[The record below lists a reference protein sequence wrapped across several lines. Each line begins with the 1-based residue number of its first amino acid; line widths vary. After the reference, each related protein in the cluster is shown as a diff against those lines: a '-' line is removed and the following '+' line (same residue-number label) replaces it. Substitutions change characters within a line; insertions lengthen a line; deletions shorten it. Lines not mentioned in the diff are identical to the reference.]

1 MPYTVVSFQA
11 HPDDEA
17 LLVAG
22 TLARAASEG
31 HRVVLVS
38 ATDGAAGL
46 ASGRF
51 ASEGDLGRRRVAE
64 LRRAAAAIGCRDV
77 RLLGYDDSG
86 LDGRHGRP
94 GRSFAT
100 AAVEEAAG
108 RLAAILAETDADVLT
123 VYDPAGGYGHPDH
136 VQVNLVGTR
145 AAELAGTPVVLQA
158 TVDRRALR
166 RALRLLR
173 RTGLLR
179 LFGVDPGE
187 WDPRRFDHLFAE
199 PDAITHRVDVRRW
212 AAAKREAMAA
222 HASQATTDAGV
233 RTMAVFLRLPG
244 SLFRR
249 VFAHEWFVEPG
260 RPPGARPLDDIFAS
274 LRPNVGDG
282 TWGAGPG

>member
-17 LLVAG
+17 ILVAG

-31 HRVVLVS
+31 HRVVLVT

-46 ASGRF
+46 ASGRL
-51 ASEGDLGRRRVAE
+51 ASDGDLGRRRMEE
-64 LRRAAAAIGCRDV
+64 LRRAAAAIGCGDV

-86 LDGRHGRP
+86 LDGRRGRP

-100 AAVEEAAG
+100 AAVEEAAE
-108 RLAAILAETDADVLT
+108 RLAAILAETAADVLT

-136 VQVNLVGTR
+136 VRVHLVGTR

-158 TVDRRALR
+158 TVDRRALG
-166 RALRLLR
+166 RALRFLR

-179 LFGVDPGE
+179 LLGVDSGE
-187 WDPRRFDHLFAE
+187 WDPRRFDHLFTGPE
-199 PDAITHRVDVRRW
+199 DITHRVDVRRW
-212 AAAKREAMAA
+212 AGAKREAMAA
-222 HASQATTDAGV
+222 HSSQATSDVGV

-260 RPPGARPLDDIFAS
+260 RAPGARPLDDIFAS
-274 LRPNVGDG
+274 VRPNVGDG
-282 TWGAGPG
+282 T